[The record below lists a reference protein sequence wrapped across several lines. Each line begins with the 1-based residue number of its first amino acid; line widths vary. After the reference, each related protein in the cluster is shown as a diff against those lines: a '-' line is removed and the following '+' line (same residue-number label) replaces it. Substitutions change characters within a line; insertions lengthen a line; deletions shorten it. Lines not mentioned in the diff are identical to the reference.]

1 MAVNKT
7 LFRPFLSKR
16 ELLELL
22 NRDHSLN
29 GGVVF
34 GIEGRVIEL
43 QARAVSVFDEPCP
56 WRNAVE
62 ISGMAGSVVRE
73 ALSRISGAFAK
84 LRVPEP
90 QVEILINLAPAD
102 LPKDGTWLDLPL
114 AIIMLQAAGLLPDLA
129 EHK

>member
-1 MAVNKT
+1 
-7 LFRPFLSKR
+7 
-16 ELLELL
+16 
-22 NRDHSLN
+22 
-29 GGVVF
+29 
-34 GIEGRVIEL
+34 
-43 QARAVSVFDEPCP
+43 
-56 WRNAVE
+56 
-62 ISGMAGSVVRE
+62 MAGSVVRE